1 MGTIVT
7 VFLLAITMLV
17 FLYQKP
23 RWKQN
28 RQISA
33 LCMVSGLIG
42 LIVPGGPLALQMVQ
56 VFLQAALFS
65 CCLLAFRRENAS
77 RKRRKRFFKSRK
89 KGEERGNLRAVAH
102 LAAGGR
108 CA

>member
-7 VFLLAITMLV
+7 IFLLAITMLV

-28 RQISA
+28 KQISA
-33 LCMVSGLIG
+33 LCILSGLIG
-42 LIVPGGPLALQMVQ
+42 LVVPGGSLALQMVQ
-56 VFLQAALFS
+56 IFLQAALLG
-65 CCLLAFRRENAS
+65 CCLLAFRRERAS

-89 KGEERGNLRAVAH
+89 QGKEQGNPRAVAH